1 MSVCTYH
8 AKFAT
13 PFAVVGIRTD
23 GEWLTGID
31 YLPPDTSTLDSQ
43 NSLAKE
49 VCRQLQEYLADSD
62 YEFDLS
68 LHINGTPFQQR
79 VWKSIQEIPSGE
91 TTSYAKIAM
100 QLHSSPRAVGRAC
113 GANRIP
119 LVIPCHR
126 VIAKS
131 GQLGGFMNATDGHPI
146 TIKRWLLHHE
156 GA

>member
-62 YEFDLS
+62 YVFDLS

>member
-1 MSVCTYH
+1 MSVSSYQ
-8 AKFAT
+8 AKFVT
-13 PFAVVGIRTD
+13 PFAVLGICTD
-23 GEWLTGID
+23 RDWLTGID
-31 YLPPDTSTLDSQ
+31 YLPPDTSALVPQ
-43 NSLAKE
+43 NTLAKE

-62 YEFDLS
+62 YVFDLS
-68 LHINGTPFQQR
+68 LHIDGTPHQRR
-79 VWKSIQEIPSGE
+79 VWQSIQEIPSGA
-91 TTSYAKIAM
+91 TTSYAEIAK
-100 QLHSSPRAVGRAC
+100 QLRSSPRAVGGAC

-126 VIAKS
+126 VIAKN